1 MIYKKYFLPL
11 IVLLFA
17 NCTTTQK
24 MNYYGLDDA
33 IHKAAIDIASDI
45 PQKSRIAVIEINSA
59 SINLSNY
66 ITEEL
71 SLALAK
77 EKSLI
82 VVDRKDLDLI
92 ENEINFQ
99 YSGDVDDDSLISIGH
114 KLGATYLLTGSFVN
128 SGTYYRLMVNAINV
142 KSTAKE
148 APVSL
153 PISKSDKQVSFLIND
168 NKSATLENNIAG
180 TSWKTV
186 YVDEDEYD
194 DLFVLVF
201 GKNNVRVDEIEYD
214 AIVPLLYPFSSIY
227 DVGTWSQTGSNV
239 NVNFHE
245 TVYDKRFNITNEI
258 LWDLKLKIIDEKIME
273 GTIRHNGELIGK
285 AELLKQ

>member
-1 MIYKKYFLPL
+1 
-11 IVLLFA
+11 
-17 NCTTTQK
+17 

-45 PQKSRIAVIEINSA
+45 PQKSRIAVIKINSA

-66 ITEEL
+66 IMEEL
-71 SLALAK
+71 SLALTK

-82 VVDRKDLDLI
+82 VLDRKDLDLI

-114 KLGATYLLTGSFVN
+114 KLGAEYLLTGSFVN

-180 TSWKTV
+180 TSWKAV

-194 DLFVLVF
+194 DLFILVF
-201 GKNNVRVDEIEYD
+201 GRNNVRVDEIEYD
-214 AIVPLLYPFSSIY
+214 ESEYDAMVELIYPFSSIY

-258 LWDLKLKIIDEKIME
+258 LWDFKLKIIDEKIME